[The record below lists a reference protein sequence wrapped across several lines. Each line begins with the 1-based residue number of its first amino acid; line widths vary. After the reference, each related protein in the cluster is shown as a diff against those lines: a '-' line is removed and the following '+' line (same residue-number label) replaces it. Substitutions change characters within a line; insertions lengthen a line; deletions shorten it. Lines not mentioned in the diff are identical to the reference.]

1 MIADANSSKD
11 ELILGLDLGVASI
24 GWALIAPHNK
34 KRPIVAM
41 GVRRFEA
48 GVDGGAAKIE
58 EGKATSRAKVR
69 RDKRQVRRQGFRRA
83 RRLSNLFY
91 LLQQN
96 GMLPAGPSKKP
107 EERHAI
113 LQRLDAELGKKFADR
128 SNAHVVPYYLR
139 SAATDPSLDL
149 SLLEVGRALYHLAQR
164 RGFKTNLK
172 AANDEED
179 GVVKQGIG
187 QLYQEIE
194 GANCQTLGQY
204 FATLDP
210 EQLRIRGRWTS
221 RQMFLDEFELIWK
234 TQAGSHPELTNEL
247 KEKVRHAIFFQRPLR
262 SQKHLIGHCELE
274 TAKRRAPAAS
284 LEFQEFRYLQKLN
297 DLTYWDEDCQPQQ
310 LSDQQRE
317 KLITELEANGD
328 LTFKGIRK
336 LLKLKTSKQNPS
348 LHIFNFE
355 EGGDSKI
362 PGNRTASKLSAI
374 LGAQWTSMQPVERGG
389 LVDSILSFQSA
400 PALRKHL
407 VSKWEISDENAQRI
421 VDCRFEDGF
430 GSLSRKAISR
440 LLPHMRQGLNYY
452 QAENAVYPEA
462 RKMDAIYD
470 RLPPVN
476 VVFPSL
482 RNPAVVRVLTELKKV
497 VNALIRKYG
506 QPTKIRIELA
516 RDLSKSNR
524 QKQAIFKRN
533 RENEKSRERAIKGL
547 LAQMGEKYVTHGN
560 ILKVR
565 LAEECRWDCPYTGR
579 RIEMATLVGENP
591 QFDIEHIQPFSRS
604 LNNSFLNKTL
614 CYHEE
619 NRSRKKN
626 RTPWEA
632 YGETESWDEMLMRV
646 KNFIGPARNKK
657 LELFSAHAIEE
668 GFAQRLLSDTQFV
681 TKTAADYVGLLF
693 GGRQDS
699 DGKLRV
705 ETRTGMLVSYLRD
718 VWQVNRILH
727 GGNQKNRA
735 DHRHHAVD
743 ALVVACS
750 TNGTVKQL
758 SDAAKRAEELGIRHK
773 FDDVELPWKSFIED
787 ATTAVNEIIVS
798 TRVHRK
804 LNGQIHDESN
814 YSPAFADPIGNDK
827 HHRIRKHLSA
837 LSENEVDAII
847 DPAVRNAV
855 KDKLAQCGCVP
866 SKVFTDDNNLP
877 YIRGRSGRLV
887 PIRKVRIRSRVI
899 PKLVLGTGDSR
910 RYVAPGNNH
919 HAEFYVTFDS
929 KKETPTWD
937 FKVVSL
943 YEAMLRARTSH
954 NVTGD
959 VINRDHGP
967 NTKFMFSL
975 MPGEHLEAEFEPGN
989 RQIARCLSTSEK
1001 EAEFILPEDARP
1013 RADRRKPGIRIRV
1026 SKKRLMEIQPRK
1038 VLVDP
1043 IGQVFP
1049 AND

>member
-1 MIADANSSKD
+1 VIADANSSKD

-24 GWALIAPHNK
+24 GWALIAPHNT

-83 RRLSNLFY
+83 RRMANLFY

-113 LQRLDAELGKKFADR
+113 LQRMDAELGKKFADHC
-128 SNAHVVPYYLR
+128 NAHVVPYHLR
-139 SAATDPSLDL
+139 SAATDSSLDL
-149 SLLEVGRALYHLAQR
+149 SLLEIGRALYHLAQR

-194 GANCQTLGQY
+194 EANCQTLGQY

-234 TQAGSHPELTNEL
+234 TQAGSHPELTDKL
-247 KEKVRHAIFFQRPLR
+247 KEKVHHVIFFQRPLR

-297 DLTYWDEDCQPQQ
+297 DLTYWDEGCQPQQ

-355 EGGDSKI
+355 EGGDSRI
-362 PGNRTASKLSAI
+362 PGNRTASKLFAI
-374 LGAQWTSMQPVERGG
+374 LGTQWTSMQPVERGG

-407 VSKWEISDENAQRI
+407 VSKWGTSDENAQRI

-452 QAENAVYPEA
+452 QAEIAEYPEA

-482 RNPAVVRVLTELKKV
+482 RNPAVLRVLTELKKV

-516 RDLSKSNR
+516 RDLAKSNR

-547 LAQMGEKYVTHGN
+547 LADMGEKYVTPGN
-560 ILKVR
+560 VLKVR
-565 LAEECRWDCPYTGR
+565 LAEECNWDCPYTGR
-579 RIEMATLVGENP
+579 RMEMATLVGENP

-632 YGETESWDEMLMRV
+632 YGETPSWDDMLMRV

-705 ETRTGMLVSYLRD
+705 EARTGMLVSYLRD

-773 FDDVELPWKSFIED
+773 FDDVELPWKNFIKD

-814 YSPAFADPIGNDK
+814 FSPPSVDPESK
-827 HHRIRKHLSA
+827 KTYHRIRKPLSSLSA
-837 LSENEVDAII
+837 NEVEAII
-847 DPAVRNAV
+847 DPAIRDAV
-855 KDKLAQCGCVP
+855 KSQLIRIGGAPAQAF
-866 SKVFTDDNNLP
+866 KDEANLP
-877 YIRGRSGRLV
+877 YIRGRNGRFV
-887 PIRKVRIRSRVI
+887 PIKKVRIRSRI
-899 PKLVLGTGDSR
+899 LPKLVLGKGDSR

-919 HAEFYVTFDS
+919 HAEFLLKFDNH
-929 KKETPTWD
+929 KESAVWD
-937 FKVVSL
+937 FTVVSL
-943 YEAMLRARTSH
+943 YDSMLRSKK
-954 NVTGD
+954 GQQGSCE
-959 VINRDHGP
+959 VIQKDHGP
-967 NTKFMFSL
+967 GAKFMFSL
-975 MPGEHLEAEFEPGN
+975 VPGEHLEVEIEPGQ
-989 RQIARCLSTSEK
+989 RQVVRCLSFSDGDLEL
-1001 EAEFILPEDARP
+1001 ILPEDARP
-1013 RADRRKPGIRIRV
+1013 STERKASRIRIR
-1026 SKKRLMEIQPRK
+1026 SAKRLTEIQPRK